1 MNEHGGETVGVF
13 DKEMRR
19 VVIRRDQLREASR
32 FLGTL
37 LHELEHAASGHGDG
51 TLEFE
56 DALTERMGIVAQL
69 LVMASFNE
77 GHDGHTHL
85 KSEDQA
91 ETPRVLVCGGFP
103 V

>member
-1 MNEHGGETVGVF
+1 MEV
-13 DKEMRR
+13 RR
-19 VVIRRDQLREASR
+19 WGSSTRRALDCYKRDQLRKASG

-56 DALTERMGIVAQL
+56 DALTARMGIVAQL

-77 GHDGHTHL
+77 GQDG
-85 KSEDQA
+85 QY
-91 ETPRVLVCGGFP
+91 TPEV
-103 V
+103 